1 MVDAQ
6 SLSIELLD
14 QDRRQPIHQWA
25 YQVLRAS
32 IIELHIKPAQRI
44 SEKEISQAL
53 GISRTP
59 VREAFIRLAGDGL
72 ILITPQKRSIVTP
85 IDLEQAQE
93 ARFVRLALEKAVL
106 REACGSFSTADID
119 DLKENIQA
127 QLRCRREKA
136 YDRMLIVD
144 NEFHRIIFRG
154 CRKEQSWFYV
164 KKMDHNYDRLR
175 TMVMPVSL
183 DHIIAEHTAILQI
196 IERRDI
202 RHIDAAVDR
211 HLTWE
216 TINAAVKDYPPQ
228 YFKQHFPPS
237 PGSAGGPKA
246 GVAKKPKRKEDKGAK
261 KVIPVRRS

>member
-1 MVDAQ
+1 MVASQ
-6 SLSIELLD
+6 NLSIDILE
-14 QDRRQPIHQWA
+14 QEKHQPIHQWA
-25 YQVLRAS
+25 YQVLRTN

-44 SEKEISQAL
+44 SEKEVSEAL

-106 REACGSFSTADID
+106 REACNSFSTADIEA
-119 DLKENIQA
+119 LKSNIQTQRDCQRA
-127 QLRCRREKA
+127 KA

-144 NEFHRIIFRG
+144 NEFHRLIFRG
-154 CRKEQSWFYV
+154 CKKEQSWFYV

-175 TMVMPVSL
+175 TMVMPLSL
-183 DHIIAEHTAILQI
+183 DHIIVEHTALVQI
-196 IERRDI
+196 IERGDI
-202 RHIDAAVDR
+202 EHIDDAVDR

-216 TINAAVKDYPPQ
+216 TINAVVLDYPAQ
-228 YFKQHFPPS
+228 YFKQDFRASSEIVDP
-237 PGSAGGPKA
+237 
-246 GVAKKPKRKEDKGAK
+246 
-261 KVIPVRRS
+261 RRSRSAKTRQKGGERR